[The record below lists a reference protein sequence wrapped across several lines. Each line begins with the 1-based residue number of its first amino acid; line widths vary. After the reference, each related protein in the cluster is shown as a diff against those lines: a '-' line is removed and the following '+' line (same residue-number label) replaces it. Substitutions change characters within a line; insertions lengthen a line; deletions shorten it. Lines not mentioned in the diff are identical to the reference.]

1 MSIQPIE
8 SGPRT
13 ASRNL
18 GFLVL
23 GYEVDDALVRELSQV
38 AASQVAFRYG
48 DKVIRSTLSPVQEAE
63 LNPQRV
69 EIQGSARPAPEE
81 IQLGQERFLQTTWI
95 SLLPGPVRLFS
106 WSF

>member
-1 MSIQPIE
+1 MSAGRILVVDDDPQI
-8 SGPRT
+8 RRVMRVTLT
-13 ASRNL
+13 AQ
-18 GFLVL
+18 

-69 EIQGSARPAPEE
+69 EMQGSARPAPP
-81 IQLGQERFLQTTWI
+81 RTA
-95 SLLPGPVRLFS
+95 PGDVSR
-106 WSF
+106 